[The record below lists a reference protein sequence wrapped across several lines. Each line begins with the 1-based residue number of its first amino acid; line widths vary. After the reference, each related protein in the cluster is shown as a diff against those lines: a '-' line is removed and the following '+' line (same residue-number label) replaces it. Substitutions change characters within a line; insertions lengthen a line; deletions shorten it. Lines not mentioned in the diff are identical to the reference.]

1 MREKSFPIGSII
13 RGGESIY
20 LKTGNKTWT
29 AFDLAEEIE
38 ANEVQ
43 EFFDG
48 TNPYAEKIEVLY
60 KPDHAVVLEELPP
73 GSVVLGGDS
82 EVAIKFEE
90 EWSVSGSEAWYVSA
104 AVLEM
109 LGNEFEVLRRGETD

>member
-13 RGGESIY
+13 SGGESIY
-20 LKTGNKTWT
+20 LKDRDNTWT
-29 AFDLAEEIE
+29 AFDLAEVIT
-38 ANEVQ
+38 ASDVQ
-43 EFFDG
+43 EFFD
-48 TNPYAEKIEVLY
+48 NKSPYAEKIEVLY

>member
-20 LKTGNKTWT
+20 LKNRDGRWS

-43 EFFDG
+43 EFFDSK
-48 TNPYAEKIEVLY
+48 NPYAEKIEVLY
-60 KPDHAVVLEELPP
+60 KPDHAVFLEELPP

-109 LGNEFEVLRRGETD
+109 LGNEFEVLRRGETV

>member
-13 RGGESIY
+13 RGGEAIY

-29 AFDLAEEIE
+29 AFDLAEEIT
-38 ANEVQ
+38 ASEVQ
-43 EFFDG
+43 EFFDSKS
-48 TNPYAEKIEVLY
+48 PYAEKIEVLY
-60 KPDHAVVLEELPP
+60 KPDHAVVLEALPP
-73 GSVVLGGDS
+73 GSVILGGDS
-82 EVAIKFEE
+82 EVAIKFEQ
-90 EWSVSGSEAWYVSA
+90 EWSVSGSEAWYSTS

>member
-20 LKTGNKTWT
+20 LKNSDGRWS

-43 EFFDG
+43 EFFD
-48 TNPYAEKIEVLY
+48 NKSPYAEKFEVLY
-60 KPDHAVVLEELPP
+60 KPDHAVVLEALPP
-73 GSVVLGGDS
+73 GSVILGGDS
-82 EVAIKFEE
+82 EVAIKFEQ
-90 EWSVSGSEAWYVSA
+90 EWSVSGSEAWYSTS

-109 LGNEFEVLRRGETD
+109 LGNEFEVLRRGEAS

>member
-13 RGGESIY
+13 GGGESIY

-48 TNPYAEKIEVLY
+48 TNPYAGKIEVLY
-60 KPDHAVVLEELPP
+60 KPDHADVLEALPP
-73 GSVVLGGDS
+73 GSVILGGDS
-82 EVAIKFEE
+82 EVAIKFEQ
-90 EWSVSGSEAWYVSA
+90 EWSVSGSEAWYDSS
-104 AVLEM
+104 AVLEL
-109 LGNEFEVLRRGETD
+109 LGSAFEVVRRGETD

>member
-20 LKTGNKTWT
+20 LKNRDGRWS
-29 AFDLAEEIE
+29 AFDLAEEIT
-38 ANEVQ
+38 ASEVQ
-43 EFFDG
+43 EFFDSKS
-48 TNPYAEKIEVLY
+48 PYAEKIEVLY
-60 KPDHAVVLEELPP
+60 KPDHADILEALPP
-73 GSVVLGGDS
+73 GSVILGGDS
-82 EVAIKFEE
+82 EVAIKFDE

>member
-20 LKTGNKTWT
+20 LKNSDGRWS
-29 AFDLAEEIE
+29 AFDLAEEIT
-38 ANEVQ
+38 ASEVQ
-43 EFFDG
+43 EFFD
-48 TNPYAEKIEVLY
+48 NKSPYAEKFEVLY
-60 KPDHAVVLEELPP
+60 KPDHADVLEALPP
-73 GSVVLGGDS
+73 GSVILGGDS
-82 EVAIKFEE
+82 EVAIKFEQ

>member
-20 LKTGNKTWT
+20 LKDRDNMWT
-29 AFDLAEEIE
+29 AFDLAEVIT
-38 ANEVQ
+38 ASDVQ
-43 EFFDG
+43 EFFD
-48 TNPYAEKIEVLY
+48 NKSPYAEKFEVLY
-60 KPDHAVVLEELPP
+60 KPDHADVLEALPP
-73 GSVVLGGDS
+73 GSVILGGDS
-82 EVAIKFEE
+82 EVAIKFEQ
-90 EWSVSGSEAWYVSA
+90 EWSVSGSEAWYSTS